1 MGVRLPQTRLPEWVR
16 KPIRWS
22 EGLHGMKIL
31 LRGTKLHTVCEEAR
45 CPNMEECFTL
55 GTATF
60 MILGDVCTRRCG
72 FCSVTTGKPP
82 TVDPLEPRHV
92 AEAVEK
98 LRLKHVV
105 LTSPARDDLP
115 DEGAAGFEACVR
127 ALRNSVPTVTVE
139 VLTPDF
145 SGDEGKIARVAR
157 SGVHIYNHNI
167 ETVPRL
173 QKRVRPAASY
183 DRSLGVL
190 TSAKKAEPKVVAKS
204 GLMVGLGER
213 EDEVIDVLK
222 DLRGAGCEMVTIG
235 QYLRPSADCLPVS
248 EYVHPEV
255 FARLRTKALELGFRQ
270 AASGPF
276 VRSSYHAERARHEAG
291 VTPPPET
298 GHGVAS
304 CREPPTAAVSDGG
317 VNERVQSEGVPR

>member
-1 MGVRLPQTRLPEWVR
+1 MSPARLPDWAR
-16 KPIRWS
+16 KPRRWS

-82 TVDPLEPRHV
+82 AMDPLEPLHV

-98 LRLKHVV
+98 LRLRHVV

-115 DEGAAGFEACVR
+115 DEGAAGFTACVQE
-127 ALRNSVPTVTVE
+127 LRRRVPSVTIE

-145 SGDEGKIARVAR
+145 SGDEAKVGRVAK

-167 ETVPRL
+167 ETVRRL
-173 QKRVRPAASY
+173 QKKVRPAASY
-183 DRSLGVL
+183 DRSLDVL
-190 TSAKKAEPKVVAKS
+190 ASAKRAEPKVVAKS
-204 GLMVGLGER
+204 GLMVGLGEQ
-213 EDEVIDVLK
+213 EEEVVDVLK

-235 QYLRPSADCLPVS
+235 QYLRPSSECLPVA
-248 EYVHPEV
+248 EYVHPAV
-255 FARLRTKALELGFRQ
+255 FERYRMKALELGFRQ

-276 VRSSYHAERARHEAG
+276 VRSSYHAERSRHEAG
-291 VTPPPET
+291 V
-298 GHGVAS
+298 
-304 CREPPTAAVSDGG
+304 VSGI
-317 VNERVQSEGVPR
+317 QSGPIPR